1 MKHFRSRFWYSNAI
15 CTLLVTVNVPGQA
28 QSAAPGAN
36 SSLTLQGS
44 AEQTAAP
51 IIKNAFG
58 RPCLDVEAAARSR
71 VVNPKLVDHIVSVKN
86 NCPRAIDVTACYFN
100 SSKCNVFRVSGYG
113 RIDTILG
120 TMTEIRNFRYSIS
133 QK

>member
-1 MKHFRSRFWYSNAI
+1 MRHFRSRFWCCIAL
-15 CTLLVTVNVPGQA
+15 CTLLVALNVPGQA
-28 QSAAPGAN
+28 QAASPVAN
-36 SSLTLQGS
+36 STLTLQGS

-86 NCPRAIDVTACYFN
+86 NCPRAIDVSVCYFN
-100 SSKCNVFRVSGYG
+100 SSKCNAFRVSGYD
-113 RIDTILG
+113 RVDTILG